1 MIEDPHDEFYIG
13 YDGPAP
19 PRSAR
24 AVTAFV
30 SVACAMALVVGAVVL
45 AAQRPFAAARFEWG
59 EPRPHSGRVVAD
71 PYPSLVDPG
80 SGQRTWLVGQGKF
93 GADDLVAGA
102 HHRLV
107 DLSGTL
113 IERGAVQMLEVV
125 PSSVTPA
132 SSHRPPAPAS
142 PRRSVPSGTES
153 LGQVTL
159 RGEVVDSKC
168 FLGVMN
174 PGERAVHRDCA
185 VRCLSGGI
193 PPMLLVRHHSRRE
206 QLIALV
212 SSDRAPIGRRLLDVA
227 GRAVEVTGEL
237 ETRHGTLFLLAD
249 RDAYRPLSGN

>member
-1 MIEDPHDEFYIG
+1 MIDRPPDDFYIG
-13 YDGPAP
+13 YEGPM
-19 PRSAR
+19 PRPSAR
-24 AVTAFV
+24 AVTTYV
-30 SVACAMALVVGAVVL
+30 VMACAAALLASLVVL

-59 EPRPHSGRVVAD
+59 EPYPHRGRVVAD

-80 SGQRTWLVGQGKF
+80 SGRRTWLVAPGKF

-102 HHRLV
+102 HERVVELAG
-107 DLSGTL
+107 SL
-113 IERGAVQMLEVV
+113 IERGPVRMLEVV
-125 PSSVTPA
+125 PSSVTP
-132 SSHRPPAPAS
+132 
-142 PRRSVPSGTES
+142 RSVQQPPGPPSPSPAAPPGTES

-174 PGERAVHRDCA
+174 PGEGAVHRDCA

-193 PPMLLVRHHSRRE
+193 PPMLLVRHASGRQ

-212 SSDRAPIGRRLLDVA
+212 SPIRTPIGRRLLDVA

-237 ETRHGTLFLLAD
+237 EARHGTLFLLAD
-249 RDAYRPLSGN
+249 REAYRALGD